1 MRAAV
6 ISGNGAAPVL
16 QDFPEPTAQDGAV
29 LDQGGSNTHAGG
41 SHGSTHTGQAS
52 ANDHQLIMSFYRS
65 HVMI

>member
-29 LDQGGSNTHAGG
+29 LIDVDTAGLGGWDVLGA
-41 SHGSTHTGQAS
+41 
-52 ANDHQLIMSFYRS
+52 YRLG
-65 HVMI
+65 VQYP